1 MFLAVQKKKTV
12 KKTKKPKVEP
22 KQEIQQPDSYFI
34 TMLVGYLVL
43 LVGIVLLLGCVT
55 ISIAGEKENWLG
67 PALGGAFPSFMTF
80 LFGRVAVVVF
90 TASLI
95 LWGLFIAVASLRTK
109 LLRFAI
115 GLSLLAVDLSFLLS
129 LKNFGMKS
137 VSNDA
142 LSMSGGV
149 LGEFFLQNLAIPVF
163 GRVSCVAPLI
173 GLVIALGLI
182 LVLSFGVRPRH
193 FRFVAQTMR
202 YVSSVFGQRRSLGT
216 IEVETVEFPE
226 IKPDKKAVEKKPLRR
241 GVVMEDETMI
251 FVPDDVKTRRRG
263 KVEPFNGRHNWL
275 TDELDVSRSDMQTR
289 VGNGTLAGRPYNGAG
304 MDAVGVQGNAAAG
317 LPQLPKAP
325 VADPRDMQR
334 TMNDATLG
342 DGVYEDPEIRR
353 LEEELR
359 LNERH
364 MNALQIL
371 EIKERISALR
381 RARDLID
388 WEKGHRGRM
397 QVKGDVRRTAGS
409 ETVDAAGAAGLSP
422 RLTSERTVVEQTPM
436 PKSAKKAS
444 AAAKKASAN
453 EANNADAELLDTVPV
468 RGGANSF
475 DATMR
480 ADEATLRGPAT
491 LSDSVEERAAIHAE
505 ELLGGDGAYVEDFPG
520 SPAVDDD
527 ETFAPVVVTADEV
540 GEDPEFDEPV
550 PSSRGAGGRASTKPV
565 AKPAASKPI
574 PSAPAASFDKYKV
587 PEIAKILDTHETQTA
602 DYTEE
607 ELNAIGKMLEEKLE
621 NFKVKGRV
629 IGCETGPMITRFE
642 VEPGP
647 GVKVSRF
654 SALQEDLALP
664 LKVSSI
670 RILAPI
676 PGKAAVGVEIP
687 NRKFQTVFCRDVF
700 MSDKFKPAPDKILV
714 ALGKDITGES
724 FTMDLAKAPHLLIAG
739 QTGSGKSVCI
749 NALMASM
756 LFSKTPDELRMILVD
771 PKAVELKM
779 YENIPHLLAPVIT
792 KPEIAIQALQWL
804 CYEMDRRTEV
814 LATAK
819 VRNIG
824 GFNAKFEAGELPEDV
839 PEEDRGHR
847 MAFIVVIIDEMAD
860 LMMVAGKEIEKSVA
874 RLAAKARAVGIHLVL
889 ATQRPSVK
897 VITGIIKA
905 NLPTRI
911 SFKVASQIDAR
922 TVMDHAGAEKL
933 LGRGDMLYKAVNDP
947 DPVRVHGAFLSDEEA
962 ERLADACSDQNV
974 FYPQVESFDVSGGE
988 DGDDDEGGGSLKNE
1002 KLDKLLF
1009 EVAQWAISVNGLSTS
1024 AVQRHFSVGYS
1035 RAGKIVDQLYGLG
1048 VCGPSKGNSKPRA
1061 MLVDMDGL
1069 MQLERSGRFG

>member
-1 MFLAVQKKKTV
+1 MAVQKKKTV
-12 KKTKKPKVEP
+12 KKSKKPKVEP
-22 KQEIQQPDSYFI
+22 KKDIQPDSYFV
-34 TMLVGYLVL
+34 TMMVGYLVL
-43 LVGIVLLLGCVT
+43 LAGVILLLGCVT
-55 ISIAGEKENWLG
+55 ISIVGEQENWLG
-67 PALGGAFPSFMTF
+67 NYFGVMFPSFMTF

-90 TASLI
+90 TAALV
-95 LWGLFIAVASLRTK
+95 LWGLFIAVSSLRAK
-109 LLRFAI
+109 LLRFAV
-115 GLSLLAVDLSFLLS
+115 GLSLLAVNVSFLMS
-129 LKNFGMKS
+129 LKNFGVRN

-163 GRVSCVAPLI
+163 GRVSYVAPLI
-173 GLVIALGLI
+173 ILLTTLALI

-193 FRFVAQTMR
+193 FKFVAQTMR
-202 YVSSVFGQRRSLGT
+202 YVAGIFGRRKDEEAEPKTEYVPNIRDERS
-216 IEVETVEFPE
+216 
-226 IKPDKKAVEKKPLRR
+226 EKKQLRR

-251 FVPDDVKTRRRG
+251 FVPDSVKMRRRG

-275 TDELDVSRSDMQTR
+275 TDELDVSRSDMQTQ
-289 VGNGTLAGRPYNGAG
+289 AGESF
-304 MDAVGVQGNAAAG
+304 G
-317 LPQLPKAP
+317 LPQYGARNVPGDGLPEKVGSAKPGDLRDAP
-325 VADPRDMQR
+325 IENAQNAQFGNVPAG
-334 TMNDATLG
+334 ATLG
-342 DGVYEDPEIRR
+342 GADDGVYEDPEIRR

-371 EIKERISALR
+371 EIKERIGALR

-388 WEKGHRGRM
+388 WEKGHKGRM

-409 ETVDAAGAAGLSP
+409 ETVDAAIGNAGGNASPKPAKPVTVAA
-422 RLTSERTVVEQTPM
+422 
-436 PKSAKKAS
+436 PKVAKPAGGD
-444 AAAKKASAN
+444 AKSSTNAN
-453 EANNADAELLDTVPV
+453 TIV
-468 RGGANSF
+468 R
-475 DATMR
+475 DATL
-480 ADEATLRGPAT
+480 A
-491 LSDSVEERAAIHAE
+491 DSVATRAAIHAE
-505 ELLGGDGAYVEDFPG
+505 ELLGGDGAFVEDFPG
-520 SPAVDDD
+520 SPAVEDD

-540 GEDPEFDEPV
+540 GEDPTFGADFGAAMG
-550 PSSRGAGGRASTKPV
+550 GAGNAGGSANGNARPAVHS
-565 AKPAASKPI
+565 AAIPAAPT
-574 PSAPAASFDKYKV
+574 ASYDEYKI
-587 PEIAKILDTHETQTA
+587 PEIAKILDTHEVQTA

-700 MSDKFKPAPDKILV
+700 MSEKFKPAHDKILV

-814 LATAK
+814 LASAK

-824 GFNAKFEAGELPEDV
+824 GFNAKFEAGELPDEV

-988 DGDDDEGGGSLKNE
+988 EGDEEGGGSLKNE

-1061 MLVDMDGL
+1061 MLIGMDEL

>member
-1 MFLAVQKKKTV
+1 MAAQKKKTV

-22 KQEIQQPDSYFI
+22 KKDIQEPDSYFV
-34 TMLVGYLVL
+34 TMMVGYLVL
-43 LVGIVLLLGCVT
+43 LAGIILLLGCIT
-55 ISIAGEKENWLG
+55 ISIVGEHENWLG
-67 PALGGAFPSFMTF
+67 DYFGVMFPSFMTF

-90 TASLI
+90 TAALV
-95 LWGLFIAVASLRTK
+95 LWGLFIAIASLREK
-109 LLRFAI
+109 LLRFAV
-115 GLSLLAVDLSFLLS
+115 GASLLVVNVSFLMS
-129 LKNFGMKS
+129 LKNFGLKN

-163 GRVSCVAPLI
+163 GRVSIVAPLI
-173 GLVIALGLI
+173 ILLVTLALI

-193 FRFVAQTMR
+193 FKFVAQTMR
-202 YVSSVFGQRRSLGT
+202 YLAGLFGRRRKD
-216 IEVETVEFPE
+216 ENVEPKTEYVPNIRDERT
-226 IKPDKKAVEKKPLRR
+226 EKKQLRR

-251 FVPDDVKTRRRG
+251 FVPDSVKMRRRG

-275 TDELDVSRSDMQTR
+275 TDDLDVNRSEMQTQ
-289 VGNGTLAGRPYNGAG
+289 VG
-304 MDAVGVQGNAAAG
+304 DSFG
-317 LPQLPKAP
+317 LPQYAAGNVPGDAMPENVAANAP
-325 VADPRDMQR
+325 VANVVNAPAG
-334 TMNDATLG
+334 ATLG
-342 DGVYEDPEIRR
+342 GADDDGVYEDPEIRR

-371 EIKERISALR
+371 EIKERIGALR

-388 WEKGHRGRM
+388 WEKGHKGRM

-409 ETVDAAGAAGLSP
+409 ETVNAAIGNVGGNIPPKQTKPMTVATPRVAKPAGGDA
-422 RLTSERTVVEQTPM
+422 
-436 PKSAKKAS
+436 KSS
-444 AAAKKASAN
+444 TSAN
-453 EANNADAELLDTVPV
+453 TIV
-468 RGGANSF
+468 R
-475 DATMR
+475 D
-480 ADEATLRGPAT
+480 AT
-491 LSDSVEERAAIHAE
+491 LSDSVATRAAIHAE

-527 ETFAPVVVTADEV
+527 ETFAPVVVGADEV
-540 GEDPEFDEPV
+540 GEDPTFGADFGGTMG
-550 PSSRGAGGRASTKPV
+550 GAGNANGNARPAVHSATIPTAPTASY
-565 AKPAASKPI
+565 
-574 PSAPAASFDKYKV
+574 DEYKV
-587 PEIAKILDTHETQTA
+587 PEIAKILDTHEVQTA

-700 MSDKFKPAPDKILV
+700 MSEKFKPAPDKILV

-814 LATAK
+814 LASAK

-824 GFNAKFEAGELPEDV
+824 GFNAKFEAGELPDEV

-988 DGDDDEGGGSLKNE
+988 EGDEEGGGSLKNE

-1061 MLVDMDGL
+1061 MLIGMDEL

>member
-1 MFLAVQKKKTV
+1 MAVQKKKTV
-12 KKTKKPKVEP
+12 KKSKKTKVEP
-22 KQEIQQPDSYFI
+22 KKDIQEPDSYFL
-34 TMLVGYLVL
+34 TMMVGYLVL
-43 LVGIVLLLGCVT
+43 LAGVILLLGCVT
-55 ISIAGEKENWLG
+55 ISIVGEKENWLG
-67 PALGGAFPSFMTF
+67 NYFGVMYPSFMTF

-90 TASLI
+90 TAALV
-95 LWGLFIAVASLRTK
+95 LWGVFIAIASLRAK
-109 LLRFAI
+109 LLRFAV
-115 GLSLLAVDLSFLLS
+115 GASLLVVNVSFLMS
-129 LKNFGMKS
+129 LKNFGDKS

-163 GRVSCVAPLI
+163 GKVSYVAPLI
-173 GLVIALGLI
+173 ILLTTLALI

-193 FRFVAQTMR
+193 FKFIAQTMR
-202 YVSSVFGQRRSLGT
+202 YMCGVFGQRRSQAT
-216 IEVETVEFPE
+216 IEVETVEVPAV
-226 IKPDKKAVEKKPLRR
+226 KSDKKGEEKKTLRR

-251 FVPDDVKTRRRG
+251 FVPDSVKMRRRG

-275 TDELDVSRSDMQTR
+275 TDELDVSRSDMQTQGAGEAF
-289 VGNGTLAGRPYNGAG
+289 VPNAAGNAMLGAG
-304 MDAVGVQGNAAAG
+304 MPGNVPVVPPMSE
-317 LPQLPKAP
+317 PQNARTIAP
-325 VADPRDMQR
+325 GES
-334 TMNDATLG
+334 TLG

-364 MNALQIL
+364 MNALQIV
-371 EIKERISALR
+371 EIKERIAAIR
-381 RARDLID
+381 RAREVID
-388 WEKGHRGRM
+388 WEKGRRGRM

-409 ETVDAAGAAGLSP
+409 ETVDVGNAGARAGVTAANAKVAAANEAA
-422 RLTSERTVVEQTPM
+422 RRTAERTVVE
-436 PKSAKKAS
+436 
-444 AAAKKASAN
+444 
-453 EANNADAELLDTVPV
+453 
-468 RGGANSF
+468 
-475 DATMR
+475 R
-480 ADEATLRGPAT
+480 ADVTKPSKAATKATPVVRDAT
-491 LSDSVEERAAIHAE
+491 LSDSVETRAAIHAE
-505 ELLGGDGAYVEDFPG
+505 DLLGGDGARIEDFPG
-520 SPAVDDD
+520 SPAVDEDD
-527 ETFAPVVVTADEV
+527 ETFAPVVVGADEV
-540 GEDPEFDEPV
+540 GEDPTLGGSLGGTLGGARPAVKPV
-550 PSSRGAGGRASTKPV
+550 PSAQIPPAPTASY
-565 AKPAASKPI
+565 
-574 PSAPAASFDKYKV
+574 DEYKV
-587 PEIAKILDTHETQTA
+587 PEIAKILDTHEVQTA

-664 LKVSSI
+664 LKVTSI

-700 MSDKFKPAPDKILV
+700 LSEKFKPAPDKILV

-814 LATAK
+814 LASAK

-824 GFNAKFEAGELPEDV
+824 GFNAKFEAGELPDEV
-839 PEEDRGHR
+839 PEEDRSHR

-1061 MLVDMDGL
+1061 MLIGMDEL

>member
-1 MFLAVQKKKTV
+1 MAVQKKKTV
-12 KKTKKPKVEP
+12 KKPKKTKVEP
-22 KQEIQQPDSYFI
+22 KTGAQEPDSYFV
-34 TMLVGYLVL
+34 TMMVGYLVL
-43 LVGIVLLLGCVT
+43 LAGVILLLGCIT
-55 ISIAGEKENWLG
+55 ISIVGEHENWLG
-67 PALGGAFPSFMTF
+67 NYFGVMFPSFMTF
-80 LFGRVAVVVF
+80 LLGRVAVVVF
-90 TASLI
+90 TAALV
-95 LWGLFIAVASLRTK
+95 LWGLFIAIASLRAK
-109 LLRFAI
+109 LLRFAV
-115 GLSLLAVDLSFLLS
+115 GASLLVVNVSFLMS
-129 LKNFGMKS
+129 LKNFGDKS

-163 GRVSCVAPLI
+163 GRVSYVAPLI
-173 GLVIALGLI
+173 ILLTTLALI

-193 FRFVAQTMR
+193 FKFVAQTMR
-202 YVSSVFGQRRSLGT
+202 YLTGLFGRRCK
-216 IEVETVEFPE
+216 EDVEPKTEYVPNIRDERS
-226 IKPDKKAVEKKPLRR
+226 EKKQLRR

-251 FVPDDVKTRRRG
+251 FVPDSVKMRRRG

-275 TDELDVSRSDMQTR
+275 TDDLDINRSEMQTQ
-289 VGNGTLAGRPYNGAG
+289 VGESF
-304 MDAVGVQGNAAAG
+304 G
-317 LPQLPKAP
+317 LPQYAGNALSENAAGNAQPGNLQDAP
-325 VADPRDMQR
+325 LGNVGNVPAG
-334 TMNDATLG
+334 ATLG
-342 DGVYEDPEIRR
+342 GADEDGVYEDPEIRR

-371 EIKERISALR
+371 EIKERIGALR

-388 WEKGHRGRM
+388 WEKGHKGRM

-409 ETVDAAGAAGLSP
+409 ETVDAAIGNAGGNASPKPAKPVTVAA
-422 RLTSERTVVEQTPM
+422 
-436 PKSAKKAS
+436 PKVAKPAGGDANS
-444 AAAKKASAN
+444 STSAN
-453 EANNADAELLDTVPV
+453 TIV
-468 RGGANSF
+468 R
-475 DATMR
+475 D
-480 ADEATLRGPAT
+480 AT
-491 LSDSVEERAAIHAE
+491 LSDSVATRAAIHAE

-527 ETFAPVVVTADEV
+527 ETFAPVVVGADEV
-540 GEDPEFDEPV
+540 SEDPTF
-550 PSSRGAGGRASTKPV
+550 GADFGGNAGGSAGGSAGRAS
-565 AKPAASKPI
+565 AKPAAQSAQI
-574 PSAPAASFDKYKV
+574 PPAPTASYDEYKI
-587 PEIAKILDTHETQTA
+587 PEISKILDTHEVQTA

-700 MSDKFKPAPDKILV
+700 LSEKFKPAHDKILV

-814 LATAK
+814 LASAK

-824 GFNAKFEAGELPEDV
+824 GFNAKFEAGELPDEV

-962 ERLADACSDQNV
+962 ERLADACSNQNV

-988 DGDDDEGGGSLKNE
+988 EGDEEGGGSLKNE

-1061 MLVDMDGL
+1061 MLIGMDEL

>member
-1 MFLAVQKKKTV
+1 MASQKKTSS
-12 KKTKKPKVEP
+12 KKTGKSSKSSKKDDFSPSENGFGS
-22 KQEIQQPDSYFI
+22 ILGGW
-34 TMLVGYLVL
+34 TLVGL
-43 LVGIVLLLGCVT
+43 GIILMLGCICSAYSGV
-55 ISIAGEKENWLG
+55 KENVLG
-67 PALGGAFPSFMTF
+67 PYLGKLFPEALAFV
-80 LFGRVAVVVF
+80 FGRVA
-90 TASLI
+90 SLI
-95 LWGLFIAVASLRTK
+95 VSSALVLWGATLVSVTRRARFIRYAV
-109 LLRFAI
+109 
-115 GLSLLAVDLSFLLS
+115 GLSLLSVVFSFLFS
-129 LKNFGMKS
+129 LRNYGEAK
-137 VSNDA
+137 VSKEA
-142 LSMSGGV
+142 LIQSGG
-149 LGEFFLQNLAIPVF
+149 
-163 GRVSCVAPLI
+163 
-173 GLVIALGLI
+173 ALGQFFNQFVAVPLFGKASLLMPLTISLVVIVLI
-182 LVLSFGVRPRH
+182 LVLAFGLRPRH
-193 FRFVAQTMR
+193 FSFIVQMT
-202 YVSSVFGQRRSLGT
+202 SWLKSVFAKKKSP
-216 IEVETVEFPE
+216 EDDVEPISSRGNSDIVATNMNLPGKGLPYGVYMDDNTVN
-226 IKPDKKAVEKKPLRR
+226 IKPDGFKIRRKNKVTPFSGRNSWMDDEFSLNGSLNEIPDVPDEVESPRNASPVLPENRTMPAVEPTNNVA
-241 GVVMEDETMI
+241 GEY
-251 FVPDDVKTRRRG
+251 
-263 KVEPFNGRHNWL
+263 N
-275 TDELDVSRSDMQTR
+275 LD
-289 VGNGTLAGRPYNGAG
+289 
-304 MDAVGVQGNAAAG
+304 
-317 LPQLPKAP
+317 
-325 VADPRDMQR
+325 
-334 TMNDATLG
+334 
-342 DGVYEDPEIRR
+342 EDPEIRR
-353 LEEELR
+353 LEEYLR
-359 LNERH
+359 VNGGK
-364 MNALQIL
+364 MNALEIL
-371 EIKERISALR
+371 EVKDKIAALK
-381 RARDLID
+381 RARDLIA
-388 WEKGHRGRM
+388 WEKDHRGRM
-397 QVKGDVRRTAGS
+397 QVKGAVRREDSPVT
-409 ETVDAAGAAGLSP
+409 GAMES
-422 RLTSERTVVEQTPM
+422 RTVSANAM
-436 PKSAKKAS
+436 PTGTMP
-444 AAAKKASAN
+444 AAKGATQRNMTQVSAQ
-453 EANNADAELLDTVPV
+453 NADDRTVMAGEPTV
-468 RGGANSF
+468 AKPTRGNIN
-475 DATMR
+475 
-480 ADEATLRGPAT
+480 AD
-491 LSDSVEERAAIHAE
+491 D
-505 ELLGGDGAYVEDFPG
+505 LLGGDGA
-520 SPAVDDD
+520 ADDTFVPEVYGADDVGDVPEMPD
-527 ETFAPVVVTADEV
+527 ETLGASIGV
-540 GEDPEFDEPV
+540 V
-550 PSSRGAGGRASTKPV
+550 PSGTSTSGMK
-565 AKPAASKPI
+565 AASI
-574 PSAPAASFDKYKV
+574 PQRDPTTVYDEYKV
-587 PEIAKILDTHETQTA
+587 PAISDILEEHEPQTA
-602 DYTEE
+602 DYSEE

-647 GVKVSRF
+647 GMKVSRF

-664 LKVSSI
+664 LRVSSV

-676 PGKAAVGVEIP
+676 PGKAAVGIEIP
-687 NRKFQTVFCRDVF
+687 NRKFQTVYSLDVF
-700 MSDKFKPAPDKILV
+700 QSEKFKPSPEKILV
-714 ALGKDITGES
+714 ALGKDITGEA

-814 LATAK
+814 LASAK

-824 GFNAKFEAGELPEDV
+824 GFNAKFEAGELPDEV
-839 PEEDRGHR
+839 PEEDRSHR

-860 LMMVAGKEIEKSVA
+860 LMMVAGKEIEKNVA

-988 DGDDDEGGGSLKNE
+988 EGDEEGGGSLKNE

-1061 MLVDMDGL
+1061 MLIGMDEL

>member
-1 MFLAVQKKKTV
+1 MAVQKKKTV
-12 KKTKKPKVEP
+12 KKPKKTKVET
-22 KQEIQQPDSYFI
+22 KTENRESDSYLVTI
-34 TMLVGYLVL
+34 TVGYFVL
-43 LVGIVLLLGCVT
+43 LIGVVLLLGCAT
-55 ISIAGEKENWLG
+55 FSIMGEQENWLG
-67 PALGGAFPSFMTF
+67 DYFGVMFPSFMTF

-90 TASLI
+90 TAALI
-95 LWGLFIAVASLRTK
+95 LWGIVVSMASLRAK

-115 GLSLLAVDLSFLLS
+115 GTSLLVVDLSFLMS
-129 LKNFGMKS
+129 LKNFDVPHATKE
-137 VSNDA
+137 A
-142 LSMSGGV
+142 ISMGGGV
-149 LGEFFLQNLAIPVF
+149 LGQFFLQHFAIPIF
-163 GRVSCVAPLI
+163 GRVSYVAPLI
-173 GLVIALGLI
+173 LLLTALAFI
-182 LVLSFGVRPRH
+182 LVFSFGVRPRH
-193 FRFVAQTMR
+193 FKFVVQILR
-202 YVSSVFGQRRSLGT
+202 YMGAVFGTRRSAGT
-216 IEVETVEFPE
+216 IEIETVDEPE
-226 IKPDKKAVEKKPLRR
+226 SRSEKKSSDKKTLRR

-251 FVPDDVKTRRRG
+251 FVPDSVKMRRRG

-275 TDELDVSRSDMQTR
+275 TDELDVSRSDMQTQ
-289 VGNGTLAGRPYNGAG
+289 VVNNN
-304 MDAVGVQGNAAAG
+304 VGVS
-317 LPQLPKAP
+317 PQNMPMGAP
-325 VADPRDMQR
+325 FEAIAENTPFAKPQDVKPPMS
-334 TMNDATLG
+334 DASMEDG
-342 DGVYEDPEIRR
+342 DYEDPEIRR

-371 EIKERISALR
+371 EIKERIGALR

-397 QVKGDVRRTAGS
+397 QVKGDVRR
-409 ETVDAAGAAGLSP
+409 AAGAVTEP
-422 RLTSERTVVEQTPM
+422 VPEINV
-436 PKSAKKAS
+436 PKNLSAKN
-444 AAAKKASAN
+444 AAATSKN
-453 EANNADAELLDTVPV
+453 EFSKTQLLKTVAMKDPV
-468 RGGANSF
+468 RGVQ
-475 DATMR
+475 DLER
-480 ADEATLRGPAT
+480 T
-491 LSDSVEERAAIHAE
+491 LSGSVAERAAINAE
-505 ELLGGDGAYVEDFPG
+505 DLLGGDGARVEDFPG

-540 GEDPEFDEPV
+540 GEEPDFGGTMGGFE
-550 PSSRGAGGRASTKPV
+550 SAGHSRGGARNAGGGANGNAR
-565 AKPAASKPI
+565 PAAQSAQI
-574 PSAPAASFDKYKV
+574 PPAPTASYDEYKV
-587 PEIAKILDTHETQTA
+587 PEIAKILDTHEVQTA

-700 MSDKFKPAPDKILV
+700 LSEKFKPAPDKILV

-814 LATAK
+814 LASAK

-824 GFNAKFEAGELPEDV
+824 GFNAKFEAGELPDEV

-988 DGDDDEGGGSLKNE
+988 DGDDEEGGGSLKNE

-1061 MLVDMDGL
+1061 MLIDMDGL

>member
-1 MFLAVQKKKTV
+1 MAVQKKKTV
-12 KKTKKPKVEP
+12 KKPKKTKVEP
-22 KQEIQQPDSYFI
+22 KKETQEPDSYFI
-34 TMLVGYLVL
+34 TMMVGYLVL
-43 LVGIVLLLGCVT
+43 IAGVILLLGCVT
-55 ISIAGEKENWLG
+55 ISIVGEHENWLG
-67 PALGGAFPSFMTF
+67 NYFGVMFPSFMTF
-80 LFGRVAVVVF
+80 LFGRVAVVVL
-90 TASLI
+90 TAALV
-95 LWGLFIAVASLRTK
+95 LWGLFIAIATLRAK
-109 LLRFAI
+109 LLRFAV
-115 GLSLLAVDLSFLLS
+115 GASLLVVNVSFLMS
-129 LKNFGMKS
+129 LKNFGLKS

-163 GRVSCVAPLI
+163 GRVSIVAPLI
-173 GLVIALGLI
+173 LLLITLALI

-193 FRFVAQTMR
+193 FKFVAQTMR
-202 YVSSVFGQRRSLGT
+202 YISGIFGRRRDS
-216 IEVETVEFPE
+216 EESETKTEYVPKLREE
-226 IKPDKKAVEKKPLRR
+226 GNEKKTLRR

-251 FVPDDVKTRRRG
+251 FVPDSVKMRRRG

-275 TDELDVSRSDMQTR
+275 TDDLDVSRSDMQTQ
-289 VGNGTLAGRPYNGAG
+289 VGNDAFGLPQYAGGNVAGA
-304 MDAVGVQGNAAAG
+304 NAAANG
-317 LPQLPKAP
+317 AVAGETP
-325 VADPRDMQR
+325 VGDPRNAQTVLAGDAA
-334 TMNDATLG
+334 NDGA
-342 DGVYEDPEIRR
+342 YEDPEILR

-371 EIKERISALR
+371 EIKERIGALR

-397 QVKGDVRRTAGS
+397 QVKGDVRRNGEA
-409 ETVDAAGAAGLSP
+409 ETLGDANAKVSA
-422 RLTSERTVVEQTPM
+422 ERTVVNADPM
-436 PKSAKKAS
+436 SAKKATK
-444 AAAKKASAN
+444 AA
-453 EANNADAELLDTVPV
+453 PV
-468 RGGANSF
+468 AR
-475 DATMR
+475 D
-480 ADEATLRGPAT
+480 AT
-491 LSDSVEERAAIHAE
+491 LSDSVETRAAIHAE
-505 ELLGGDGAYVEDFPG
+505 DLLGGDGAFVEDFPG
-520 SPAVDDD
+520 SPAVEDD
-527 ETFAPVVVTADEV
+527 ETYAPVVVTADEV
-540 GEDPEFDEPV
+540 GEDPTLGGTFGG
-550 PSSRGAGGRASTKPV
+550 RGNAGGNVGGSAR
-565 AKPAASKPI
+565 PAAKVAQSAQI
-574 PSAPAASFDKYKV
+574 PPAPTASYDEYKV
-587 PEIAKILDTHETQTA
+587 PEIAKILDTHEVQTA

-700 MSDKFKPAPDKILV
+700 LSEKFKPAPDKILV

-814 LATAK
+814 LASAK

-824 GFNAKFEAGELPEDV
+824 GFNAKFEAGELPEEV

-988 DGDDDEGGGSLKNE
+988 DGDDEDGGGSLKNE

-1061 MLVDMDGL
+1061 MLIDMDGL

>member
-1 MFLAVQKKKTV
+1 LAVQKKKTV
-12 KKTKKPKVEP
+12 KKPKKAKVEP
-22 KQEIQQPDSYFI
+22 KKNVQEPDSYFI
-34 TMLVGYLVL
+34 TMMVGYLVL
-43 LVGIVLLLGCVT
+43 IAGVILLLGCIT
-55 ISIAGEKENWLG
+55 ISIVGETENWLG
-67 PALGGAFPSFMTF
+67 NYFGVAFPSFMTF

-90 TASLI
+90 TAALV
-95 LWGLFIAVASLRTK
+95 LWGLFIAIASLRAK
-109 LLRFAI
+109 LLRFAV
-115 GLSLLAVDLSFLLS
+115 GASLLVVNVSFLMS
-129 LKNFGMKS
+129 LKNFGLKS

-163 GRVSCVAPLI
+163 GKVSFVAPLI
-173 GLVIALGLI
+173 ILLTTLALI

-193 FRFVAQTMR
+193 FKFVAQTMR
-202 YVSSVFGQRRSLGT
+202 YISGVFGQRRSQAT
-216 IEVETVEFPE
+216 IEIETVETPTV
-226 IKPDKKAVEKKPLRR
+226 KDKKESEKKALRR

-251 FVPDDVKTRRRG
+251 FVPDSVKMRRRG

-275 TDELDVSRSDMQTR
+275 TDDLDVSRSDMQTQ
-289 VGNGTLAGRPYNGAG
+289 VGN
-304 MDAVGVQGNAAAG
+304 DAFGLPQYAGNAAA
-317 LPQLPKAP
+317 P
-325 VADPRDMQR
+325 VAAPQPNAPLMDPRDVPAVAA
-334 TMNDATLG
+334 DKAPIDD

-359 LNERH
+359 LNERN

-371 EIKERISALR
+371 EIKERIGALR

-397 QVKGDVRRTAGS
+397 QVKGDVRRNGDV
-409 ETVDAAGAAGLSP
+409 ETLDAGARAGVTAANAKVTAANEAAS
-422 RLTSERTVVEQTPM
+422 RRTSERTVVGRVDAP
-436 PKSAKKAS
+436 PSAKS
-444 AAAKKASAN
+444 QTNAN
-453 EANNADAELLDTVPV
+453 TVV
-468 RGGANSF
+468 R
-475 DATMR
+475 D
-480 ADEATLRGPAT
+480 AT
-491 LSDSVEERAAIHAE
+491 LSDSVATRAAIHAE
-505 ELLGGDGAYVEDFPG
+505 DLLGGDGAFVEDFPG
-520 SPAVDDD
+520 SPAVEDD

-540 GEDPEFDEPV
+540 GEDPTFGEGEFV
-550 PSSRGAGGRASTKPV
+550 GRSRGGAGSGNASGS
-565 AKPAASKPI
+565 ARPAAKAVQSAQI
-574 PSAPAASFDKYKV
+574 PPAPAASYDKYQV
-587 PEIAKILDTHETQTA
+587 PEIAKILDTHEVQTA

-700 MSDKFKPAPDKILV
+700 LSEKFKPAPDKILV

-814 LATAK
+814 LASAK

-824 GFNAKFEAGELPEDV
+824 GFNAKFEAGELPDEV

-1061 MLVDMDGL
+1061 MLIGMDEL